1 MTALTSHGC
10 RVMEG
15 DITFDW
21 TGGGML
27 LEQPLLWL
35 RV

>member
-15 DITFDW
+15 DFTFDW

-27 LEQPLLWL
+27 LEQPLVRL